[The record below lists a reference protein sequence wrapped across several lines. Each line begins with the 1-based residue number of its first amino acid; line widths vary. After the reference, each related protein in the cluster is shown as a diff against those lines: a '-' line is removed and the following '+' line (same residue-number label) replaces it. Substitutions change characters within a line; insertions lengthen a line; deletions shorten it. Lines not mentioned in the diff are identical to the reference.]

1 MAHTAVTGSSRT
13 MAPPISSLYSGA
25 YFRQSWASAR
35 RTWAESSM
43 HGTRG
48 DDAGVARGEEP
59 GLVVLLHEDGL
70 HVHGDGNADA
80 RVALPVVGLLAAG
93 GTGVDEEDVAV
104 EYVREWRGIGVAVR
118 VDGGDDAVLGIA
130 QDFAR
135 LVFGDR
141 AFGQL
146 LHRMV
151 HGGFFHGDG
160 GAALLR

>member
-1 MAHTAVTGSSRT
+1 MVEVDG
-13 MAPPISSLYSGA
+13 PYGGDGQLPLDGA
-25 YFRQSWASAR
+25 ADLVLVFGRVLQAELGQCAADLGGVGDAS
-35 RTWAESSM
+35 

-104 EYVREWRGIGVAVR
+104 EHVREWRGIGVAVR
-118 VDGGDDAVLGIA
+118 VDGGDDAVLAVA

-135 LVFGDR
+135 LVSN
-141 AFGQL
+141 
-146 LHRMV
+146 V
-151 HGGFFHGDG
+151 
-160 GAALLR
+160 ALPYRRQ